1 MRSQP
6 ASKDQTRPEPS
17 AVAGLRIGDVAASA
31 GVSPDTLRFYERRGL
46 LRPVRRRASGYR
58 EYTSETVRLVRFIR
72 RAQSLGFTL
81 AEVEELIRLREKAW
95 AGSAPSLLRDAADA
109 KMREI
114 DRRVR
119 DLRALRGALAGLLES
134 CDAACTPGT
143 RTASALD
150 CPLVEALEAAAGQDD
165 MDFLKASQKTRA
177 LSPGRPLAKKKK
189 LPASTSS
196 SSNRRRT

>member
-1 MRSQP
+1 MRTQP
-6 ASKDQTRPEPS
+6 ASQDQTRPEPS
-17 AVAGLRIGDVAASA
+17 AVAGLRIGDVATSA

-58 EYTSETVRLVRFIR
+58 EYTSETIRLVRFIR

-95 AGSAPSLLRDAADA
+95 AGSAPALLRDAADA

-119 DLRALRGALAGLLES
+119 ELRALRGALAGLLES
-134 CDAACTPGT
+134 CDAACAPGR
-143 RTASALD
+143 RTASTLE
-150 CPLVEALEAAAGQDD
+150 CPLVEALETAAGQGDVD
-165 MDFLKASQKTRA
+165 IATTSQETRRPA
-177 LSPGRPLAKKKK
+177 PGRPIARKKK